1 MSDDRTYVKSTL
13 GKRPKGTRRN
23 GIVVSDQTTSIRFRF
38 HPRLLNSYKK
48 DVIWINAHE
57 PLDESI

>member
-1 MSDDRTYVKSTL
+1 MSDDRTYVESTL
-13 GKRPKGTRRN
+13 GKRPKGTRRY

-48 DVIWINAHE
+48 RRDMNKC
-57 PLDESI
+57 S